1 MARLFIVTPARAGSR
16 TGNLHTAQ
24 RWAGLLRRA
33 GHRVEVGTT
42 WSGEPCDALI
52 ALHARRSHDSV
63 LAWRRARPE
72 GGLVV
77 VLTGTDLYKDLPA
90 SKEAK
95 QSLALADRVVVLQ
108 DHAPTL
114 LPKHVRRKTQVVFQ
128 SATPSARASPPSRR
142 FRVCVV
148 GHLRE
153 EKDPFRAAAALAH
166 VPADLPLELVQ
177 VGGAMTPEMDAE
189 ARHWAQADRRYRW
202 TGSVTHARAVRW
214 VAASHLLVVS
224 SLMEGGANVIAEAAR
239 IGTPVLASRMSGN
252 LGMLGRAYPGY
263 FPVGDEKALARLLR
277 RAATDPAWRST
288 LARALRVR
296 RKLFAPEAEQRALQ
310 AVVKRVT
317 SSAVR

>member
-1 MARLFIVTPARAGSR
+1 MARLFIATPARPGAR

-24 RWAGLLRRA
+24 RWARLLRRG

-42 WSGEPCDALI
+42 WSGQACDVLI

-63 LAWRRARPE
+63 RAWRRARPE

-77 VLTGTDLYKDLPA
+77 VLTGTDLYKDLPR
-90 SKEAK
+90 SKEAWA
-95 QSLALADRVVVLQ
+95 SLALADRIVVLQ

-114 LPKHVRRKTQVVFQ
+114 LPAPLRRKTDVVFQ
-128 SATPSARASPPSRR
+128 SAAPTARSAPPKHR

-153 EKDPFRAAAALAH
+153 EKDPFRAAAALARI
-166 VPADLPLELVQ
+166 PGDLPVEVVQ
-177 VGGAMTPEMDAE
+177 VGGALSPEMAGIALRHAAQDA
-189 ARHWAQADRRYRW
+189 RYRW
-202 TGSVTHARAVRW
+202 TGSVTHARALRW
-214 VAASHLLVVS
+214 MASSHLLVVS

-252 LGMLGRAYPGY
+252 LGMLGRRYPGY

-277 RAATDPAWRST
+277 RAATDPAWMRS
-288 LARALRVR
+288 LGRSLQER
-296 RKLFAPEAEQRALQ
+296 RGLFAPASEQRALLG
-310 AVVKRVT
+310 VVRRAT
-317 SSAVR
+317 SGAR